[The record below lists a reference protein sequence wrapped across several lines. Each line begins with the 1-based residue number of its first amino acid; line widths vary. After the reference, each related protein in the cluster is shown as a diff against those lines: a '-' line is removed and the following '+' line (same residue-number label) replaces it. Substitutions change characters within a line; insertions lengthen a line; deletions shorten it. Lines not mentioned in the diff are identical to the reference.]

1 MPSKDYDH
9 YRLLSNENLIS
20 MIEKKDIEINNLKE
34 SLKKTRESRNK
45 YCAYNTFHIEEITRL
60 DKIIGKYVKRL

>member
-1 MPSKDYDH
+1 MVQ
-9 YRLLSNENLIS
+9 
-20 MIEKKDIEINNLKE
+20 

-60 DKIIGKYVKRL
+60 DKIIGQFLYFEQYYFVDVKMTN

>member
-9 YRLLSNENLIS
+9 YRLLSIDNLIS
-20 MIEKKDIEINNLKE
+20 RIERQDLEISNLKE

>member
-9 YRLLSNENLIS
+9 YRLLSNENLIN

-60 DKIIGKYVKRL
+60 DKIIGKYVKRI

>member
-1 MPSKDYDH
+1 MKEYDH
-9 YRLLSNENLIS
+9 YRLLSIDDLIR
-20 MIEKKDIEINNLKE
+20 MIEKKDTEINNLKE

-60 DKIIGKYVKRL
+60 DKIIGQYIKRI